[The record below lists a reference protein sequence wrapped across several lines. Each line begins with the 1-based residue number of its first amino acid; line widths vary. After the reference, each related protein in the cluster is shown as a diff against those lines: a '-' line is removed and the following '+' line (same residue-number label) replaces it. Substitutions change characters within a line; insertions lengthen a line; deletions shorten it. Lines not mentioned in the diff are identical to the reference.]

1 MHGYLYHYKCS
12 RWYGEQRGLKN
23 IFVSDQSKENLDVVS
38 LARQDAQKTTGSD
51 TCDVQL
57 LQKFD
62 IVIRPIA
69 TYSSLV
75 DEGLEG
81 LSHLQKDLSYTPNQ
95 D

>member
-23 IFVSDQSKENLDVVS
+23 IFVSDHPKENLDIVT
-38 LARQDAQKTTGSD
+38 LARQDAKKTTGSE
-51 TCDVQL
+51 TCDIQL
-57 LQKFD
+57 LQKFN
-62 IVIRPIA
+62 ILIKPVT

-81 LSHLQKDLSYTPNQ
+81 LSHLQKDIPYPYKE
-95 D
+95 